1 MVEFTRKILKTRELS
16 PSRHQQV
23 PPKKNLAEK
32 QTDLAEDVRKTFG
45 RHRLNSPSKTL
56 ARKQVNPVQTD
67 ISRILTIDT
76 GRKTGESQLS

>member
-56 ARKQVNPVQTD
+56 ARKVNPVQTD
-67 ISRILTIDT
+67 ISRILTLDT
-76 GRKTGESQLS
+76 GKKTAESKLS

>member
-1 MVEFTRKILKTRELS
+1 MIELTRKILKTRELS

-32 QTDLAEDVRKTFG
+32 QTDLAEDARKTFG

-56 ARKQVNPVQTD
+56 ARKVNPVQID
-67 ISRILTIDT
+67 ISRILTVYT